1 MTPINAIE
9 DYLPM
14 STMGVAVASDGGIW
28 QLHPPSPGGMV
39 ELEAPTTPTPPVNT
53 LPPSINV
60 LTNLEVG
67 SQVTMVNGNWSGSP
81 TFTRTWTSGGT
92 TIPGATG
99 TSYILQSSDV
109 GNMIGG
115 DLTGTN
121 QDGSVTVPTSN
132 TVGPVTE
139 PPLDE
144 EAADPPAEPTRI
156 VHSGS
161 GTIPPRSHH
170 AVHAATRHKA
180 AKRGK

>member
-14 STMGVAVASDGGIW
+14 STRGIAVASDGGIW
-28 QLHPPSPGGMV
+28 LYHPPSPGGMI

-53 LPPSINV
+53 VPPSINV
-60 LTNLEVG
+60 LTDLVVG
-67 SQVTMVNGNWSGSP
+67 SQAVMINGTWANSP

-92 TIPGATG
+92 TIPGATA
-99 TSYILQSSDV
+99 TSYTFQTSDI

-132 TVGPVTE
+132 TVGPIVAPAADE
-139 PPLDE
+139 PP
-144 EAADPPAEPTRI
+144 ADDPEPTMSVRQ
-156 VHSGS
+156 
-161 GTIPPRSHH
+161 
-170 AVHAATRHKA
+170 AAQRPQTRHSSKTHK
-180 AKRGK
+180 KRR